1 MQASS
6 LRTRPD
12 LSSTG
17 GDSDECWP
25 VMKKA
30 DKATRNVRKASI
42 HTRATASVRLGMCP
56 RHRLFYFSAW
66 IKVQPVD
73 IRGGTKA
80 THSSWVPFSE
90 LRADKAQ
97 SSANVRRG
105 PRPRDHHSLDGSG
118 EDVLFLGRGAIPHG
132 TVAGPRG
139 HYGVGYRTRL
149 DGMSCARTL
158 PAGGSSMWSI
168 EKESF
173 VFLLRSSRL
182 W

>member
-1 MQASS
+1 MLA
-6 LRTRPD
+6 R
-12 LSSTG
+12 
-17 GDSDECWP
+17 DE
-25 VMKKA
+25 KA

-118 EDVLFLGRGAIPHG
+118 EDVLLLGRGAIPHG

-149 DGMSCARTL
+149 DEGLVRVRYQREYLLCGRLKWKASYSC
-158 PAGGSSMWSI
+158 
-168 EKESF
+168 
-173 VFLLRSSRL
+173 
-182 W
+182 